1 MWLALIAEQNISLN
15 QVSTS
20 NIIKV
25 DDLEAYLVTWKAS
38 LCQEIAVG
46 GLFTRNEIVH
56 KWKAPWRSLLL
67 RESVAWRLQ
76 DLLEQSHILYSSSHL
91 LGARILLRSGFET
104 MAILIHLNQTMRQV
118 VAGTLDFHEFS
129 VKTSKLLLGSRDK
142 TTNYEAINIL
152 TVIQKADKRY
162 AGLEGWYVALS
173 ESAHPNYE
181 GMLFGYSE
189 ADEHNQVTTYKNQ
202 WVKRY
207 GRLHIASIEAC
218 ISVFVAE
225 YNNEF
230 SPAFEALELWI
241 EQNDLTLEATKPK
254 NT

>member
-1 MWLALIAEQNISLN
+1 M
-15 QVSTS
+15 
-20 NIIKV
+20 IKK
-25 DDLEAYLVTWKAS
+25 DDLETYLATWKAS
-38 LCQEIAVG
+38 LCQEIDVG

-56 KWKAPWRSLLL
+56 KWKAPWHCLLL

-76 DLLEQSHILYSSSHL
+76 DLLEQSHTLYSSSHL
-91 LGARILLRSGFET
+91 LGARILLRSGLET
-104 MAILIHLNQTMRQV
+104 MAILIYLNQTMRQV

-129 VKTSKLLLGSRDK
+129 VKTSNLLLGSRDK
-142 TTNYEAINIL
+142 STNYEVISIL
-152 TVIQKADKRY
+152 TVIQKAAKRY
-162 AGLEGWYVALS
+162 VGLEDQYKALS

-181 GMLFGYSE
+181 GTLFGYSE
-189 ADEHNQVTTYKNQ
+189 ADEHNYVTLYKNQ

-207 GRLHIASIEAC
+207 GTLHVSSIEAC

-241 EQNDLTLEATKPK
+241 EKNDLTLEATNPK

>member
-1 MWLALIAEQNISLN
+1 MGL
-15 QVSTS
+15 STS
-20 NIIKV
+20 SKRVNTLNIIDV
-25 DDLEAYLVTWKAS
+25 DDLETYLATWKAS

-46 GLFTRNEIVH
+46 SLFTRNKIVH
-56 KWKAPWRSLLL
+56 KWKAPWRSLQL
-67 RESVAWRLQ
+67 RELVAWRLQ
-76 DLLEQSHILYSSSHL
+76 DLLEQSYFLYNASHV

-104 MAILIHLNQTMRQV
+104 MAILIHLNQTIRQV

-129 VKTSKLLLGSRDK
+129 EKTSKLLLGSRDK
-142 TTNYEAINIL
+142 TTNHEAINIV

-162 AGLEGWYVALS
+162 LGLVDWYAALS

-189 ADEHNQVTTYKNQ
+189 ADEYNQVTTYKNQ

-207 GRLHIASIEAC
+207 GRLHVASIQAC

-241 EQNDLTLEATKPK
+241 EQNNVTLEATKPK